1 MAGLA
6 GRLALGPIPI
16 PDRGR
21 RTVPEFSGEGLVV
34 VVVVVVVV
42 VMVALV
48 ELGWCMGSL

>member
-21 RTVPEFSGEGLVV
+21 RTVPEFSGDGLVV
-34 VVVVVVVV
+34 VVVVVVVR
-42 VMVALV
+42 VALV

>member
-42 VMVALV
+42 MVALV
-48 ELGWCMGSL
+48 ELEWCMGSL

>member
-42 VMVALV
+42 MVALV

>member
-21 RTVPEFSGEGLVV
+21 RTVPEFSGDGL